1 MAVLRSELQNVQKI
15 MVEDL
20 GEKKEQQLCLLREEN
35 DKLRTELRER
45 AEQEKAHNEAVAKLE
60 EASEDLK
67 EKFFSAD
74 ASAESLKEELRQKQ
88 SNLDQMKQ
96 NLQETSRQLNDKV
109 EQIECLRVEIQ
120 SLRSTSADALSS
132 EQTRLSGMQVK
143 IETLNSRLGSQD
155 GKISDLTTEL
165 NTLQGHYNEQCEAND
180 ELRCQ
185 LSDSQGS
192 LQEAARAR
200 TNL

>member
-1 MAVLRSELQNVQKI
+1 
-15 MVEDL
+15 
-20 GEKKEQQLCLLREEN
+20 
-35 DKLRTELRER
+35 
-45 AEQEKAHNEAVAKLE
+45 
-60 EASEDLK
+60 
-67 EKFFSAD
+67 
-74 ASAESLKEELRQKQ
+74 
-88 SNLDQMKQ
+88 MKQ
-96 NLQETSRQLNDKV
+96 NLQESSRQLNDKV

-143 IETLNSRLGSQD
+143 IETLNSRLGTQD